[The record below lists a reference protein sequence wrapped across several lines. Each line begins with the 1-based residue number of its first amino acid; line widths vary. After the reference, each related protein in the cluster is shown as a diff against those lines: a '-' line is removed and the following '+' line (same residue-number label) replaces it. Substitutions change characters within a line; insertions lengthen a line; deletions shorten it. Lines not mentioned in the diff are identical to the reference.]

1 MAGIIIGGEGGT
13 GVLMAC
19 QLDRW
24 SEPAFYT
31 TVAGSTG
38 LQFGAQTSEAVLV
51 FMTDRTVDAEL
62 FNKVKLVAGRSA
74 TAGSI
79 GVRTEAGTTTNFRK
93 DVYAYSK
100 SKGLFS
106 GTSLEGSFIDTR
118 ESLNRKYYR
127 REI

>member
-38 LQFGAQTSEAVLV
+38 LQFGAQTSEAVPV
-51 FMTDRTVDAEL
+51 FMTDRLSSFEKK
-62 FNKVKLVAGRSA
+62 N
-74 TAGSI
+74 
-79 GVRTEAGTTTNFRK
+79 
-93 DVYAYSK
+93 K
-100 SKGLFS
+100 SKIVNVSELRSPFDDRDVAF
-106 GTSLEGSFIDTR
+106 TSNKDS
-118 ESLNRKYYR
+118 
-127 REI
+127 